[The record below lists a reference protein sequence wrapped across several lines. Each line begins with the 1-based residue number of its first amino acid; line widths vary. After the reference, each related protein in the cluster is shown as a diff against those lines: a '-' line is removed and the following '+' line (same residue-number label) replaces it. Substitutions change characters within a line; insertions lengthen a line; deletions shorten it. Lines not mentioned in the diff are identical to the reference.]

1 MRMSKLFLVPFLV
14 AALTTAVPTPAVAEV
29 EKAVI
34 AILGGMQ
41 CSL

>member
-1 MRMSKLFLVPFLV
+1 MRTNRLFLVPLLVATLV
-14 AALTTAVPTPAVAEV
+14 AAVSTPAVAEV
-29 EKAVI
+29 EKAII

>member
-1 MRMSKLFLVPFLV
+1 MRRLMVILT
-14 AALTTAVPTPAVAEV
+14 ALSLLALALLPTPAAAQV

-34 AILGGMQ
+34 NILGGMQ

>member
-1 MRMSKLFLVPFLV
+1 MRKLIVV
-14 AALTTAVPTPAVAEV
+14 AAVLSLLGAALVPTPAVAEV
-29 EKAVI
+29 GKAVI

>member
-1 MRMSKLFLVPFLV
+1 MQRLAVIIV
-14 AALTTAVPTPAVAEV
+14 ALSLLAFAAVPTPAAAEA

>member
-1 MRMSKLFLVPFLV
+1 MRRLFAMALVLALV
-14 AALTTAVPTPAVAEV
+14 ALAAPNPAVAEV

-34 AILGGMQ
+34 NILGGMQ

>member
-1 MRMSKLFLVPFLV
+1 MRTLV
-14 AALTTAVPTPAVAEV
+14 AIVAAFAFAALAAAPTPAVAEV

-34 AILGGMQ
+34 NILGGMQ